1 MNLQALQYIDIN
13 SAIENAIG
21 HGSGTQ
27 SLDSNLVQRI
37 EGSDS
42 DRYVVIEGPRCRH
55 QNRSSDNQ
63 SGGRPCYLKA
73 QPVFINSL
81 LSTEISVSLSDE
93 DCVNY
98 IEKIQQ
104 KALKPCSKV
113 IDIPLDSD
121 LHYRLQEPIPDYLG
135 VQMYRA
141 QSQLIMILGY
151 PSRPLT
157 IDASLLH
164 RIRQLLERYQN
175 QTYSTERTEI
185 LCFSDGNGS
194 VCRSLKNL
202 IKTNINIGFFKFSQ
216 ISHRLNVIGKSV
228 LVLCDSSGI
237 AVDSLR
243 SSVPIVFV
251 SEIPYGFEEIQNCV
265 IRFLQ
270 HGCLIQLLNE
280 QQVALDNLLQNQNQ
294 NTFYLS
300 NQYTLHSLISLI
312 QRSLVK
318 TNIFDRT
325 YQSTIYSL
333 CYDTETE
340 GSQFSST
347 NKLILNTQ
355 HTLCNKTNG
364 SVKLKSGL
372 ASSRRK
378 YQKFRESPTR
388 FMEDSESII
397 LKYLTANKFQ

>member
-13 SAIENAIG
+13 SAIAHSIG
-21 HGSGTQ
+21 HGSGTK
-27 SLDSNLVQRI
+27 SLDSSLVQRI

-42 DRYVVIEGPRCRH
+42 DRYVVVEGPRCAL
-55 QNRSSDNQ
+55 QNRTSDNQ
-63 SGGRPCYLKA
+63 FGRRPCYLKA

-81 LSTEISVSLSDE
+81 LSTEISVSLSDG
-93 DCVNY
+93 DCINR
-98 IEKIQQ
+98 IEKIHPQ
-104 KALKPCSKV
+104 ALKPCSRV

-151 PSRPLT
+151 PSKPLT
-157 IDASLLH
+157 VDASFLH
-164 RIRQLLERYQN
+164 RIRQLLEINQN
-175 QTYSTERTEI
+175 QTYSPERTEI
-185 LCFSDGNGS
+185 LCFIDGNGS

-202 IKTNINIGFFKFSQ
+202 IKTNINIGFFKFTQ
-216 ISHRLNVIGKSV
+216 ISHRLNVIGKSA

-237 AVDSLR
+237 AVDSIR

-251 SEIPYGFEEIQNCV
+251 SEIPSGFEEIQKCV

-270 HGCLIQLLNE
+270 HGCLIQLLKE
-280 QQVALDNLLQNQNQ
+280 QQVALEHVLQSQSQ

-300 NQYTLHSLISLI
+300 NQDTLQSLITLIKKSLI
-312 QRSLVK
+312 K
-318 TNIFDRT
+318 TNKFDSA
-325 YQSTIYSL
+325 YQSTIPSL
-333 CYDTETE
+333 FYAPEMDD
-340 GSQFSST
+340 SQFSNT

-355 HTLCNKTNG
+355 HTLYNKTNG
-364 SVKLKSGL
+364 AVKLKSSL

-378 YQKFRESPTR
+378 YQKFRESPAR
-388 FMEDSESII
+388 FMEDSESIF